1 MKETTALN
9 QISRIVDKLSYKS
22 AYIEIQTETDRFVLE
37 KEKKNQIG
45 FRKETQIM
53 WSLFINILIGCMGIL
68 VIAFTL
74 FVVIAMISVIKEKIS
89 RGDKYAIKS
98 KKNRQ
103 ITAEGK
109 RV

>member
-45 FRKETQIM
+45 FRKET
-53 WSLFINILIGCMGIL
+53 
-68 VIAFTL
+68 
-74 FVVIAMISVIKEKIS
+74 
-89 RGDKYAIKS
+89 
-98 KKNRQ
+98 
-103 ITAEGK
+103 
-109 RV
+109 

>member
-1 MKETTALN
+1 
-9 QISRIVDKLSYKS
+9 
-22 AYIEIQTETDRFVLE
+22 
-37 KEKKNQIG
+37 
-45 FRKETQIM
+45 M

-98 KKNRQ
+98 KKNR
-103 ITAEGK
+103 
-109 RV
+109 